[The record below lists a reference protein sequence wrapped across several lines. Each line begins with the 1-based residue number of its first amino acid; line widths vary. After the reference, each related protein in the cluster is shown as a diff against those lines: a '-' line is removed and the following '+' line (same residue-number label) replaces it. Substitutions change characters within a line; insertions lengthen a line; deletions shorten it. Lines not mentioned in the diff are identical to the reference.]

1 MLSNYVRLTEEA
13 LWVLGRSPPQP
24 RVRVA
29 LPMNDAHKADR
40 RGKDLVVNGVWEAPQ
55 QHPSKTAPNDG
66 VTLGR
71 FLDKADRGI
80 NRVEE
85 LLRRRQ

>member
-1 MLSNYVRLTEEA
+1 
-13 LWVLGRSPPQP
+13 
-24 RVRVA
+24 
-29 LPMNDAHKADR
+29 MNDAHNADR
-40 RGKDLVVNGVWEAPQ
+40 QGKDLVVNGVWEAPQ

-85 LLRRRQ
+85 LLRRRR